1 MRRYV
6 PMLSG
11 RSSMIVLVR
20 EEAQSHAKMMCSMT
34 TVRASIGVQSPIAII
49 TEKNRTSRST
59 VTSEPTA
66 VAGFGSASTN
76 AAAAGE
82 LHLKRSAILLTAR
95 ALQILERP
103 IPQEGNAR
111 ASMLPCPSHPNMK
124 LLSKRARP
132 PGIDDANLESVGVVE
147 AAITAR
153 GGAPFYG
160 HWRQGGF
167 VARQCARRATRR
179 AIVTV
184 VHLWR

>member
-1 MRRYV
+1 
-6 PMLSG
+6 MLSG